1 MKCWCIVEGLTSVRF
16 CALYIKSPFLKI
28 HYGGGK
34 RSCENNQENQQV
46 LERLKPSPG
55 SPLPPRPAYCNGGES
70 PSQLVLG
77 WKVALTLDL
86 RQRDPEGPRVSG
98 RQLNAVQGT
107 RLFTDPAGGSPI
119 LKTTILCDLPGCG
132 LH

>member
-1 MKCWCIVEGLTSVRF
+1 MEGLTSVRL
-16 CALYIKSPFLKI
+16 CALYIKSPFIKI

-55 SPLPPRPAYCNGGES
+55 PPLPPRPACCNGGES

-86 RQRDPEGPRVSG
+86 RQRDPERPRVSG
-98 RQLNAVQGT
+98 RQLNAVQGA
-107 RLFTDPAGGSPI
+107 RLFTDPAGDHPF
-119 LKTTILCDLPGCG
+119 
-132 LH
+132 